1 MAHIDLRE
9 LTDDDRDAAFAAVR
23 DSASSWPRATIENRE
38 AFDAWVAED
47 RVAARAVVVDGA
59 IVGLAATLDVDDDR
73 EILLAVTPDA
83 VEGVATEALRLLTVL
98 EPERPLYACLAADD
112 DPSHAV
118 LAGLG
123 FVEDSRDGDDIVYVL
138 PPTLE

>member
-23 DSASSWPRATIENRE
+23 DSASSWSRATIENRE

-47 RVAARAVVVDGA
+47 RVAARAVVADGA

-73 EILLAVTPDA
+73 EILLAVTPGA

>member
-47 RVAARAVVVDGA
+47 RVAARAVVADGA

-73 EILLAVTPDA
+73 EILLAVTPGA

>member
-38 AFDAWVAED
+38 TFDAWVAED
-47 RVAARAVVVDGA
+47 RVSPRTVIADGA
-59 IVGLAATLDVDDDR
+59 VIGLAATLDVDGDR
-73 EILLAVTPDA
+73 EILLALAPDTA
-83 VEGVATEALRLLTVL
+83 DGIATEALRLLTVL

>member
-9 LTDDDRDAAFAAVR
+9 LTADDRDAAFAAVR

-47 RVAARAVVVDGA
+47 RVAARAVVADGA

>member
-1 MAHIDLRE
+1 MAHIDLRD
-9 LTDDDRDAAFAAVR
+9 LNDDDRDAAFAAVR
-23 DSASSWPRATIENRE
+23 DSSSSWPRATVETRE

-47 RVAARAVVVDGA
+47 RVDARTVVADDVV
-59 IVGLAATLDVDDDR
+59 VGLAATLDVDGDR
-73 EILLAVTPDA
+73 EILLAVGPEAAD
-83 VEGVATEALRLLTVL
+83 GVATEALRLLTVL

>member
-9 LTDDDRDAAFAAVR
+9 LNDDDRDAAFAAAR
-23 DSASSWPRATIENRE
+23 DSASSWPRATIEDRQT
-38 AFDAWVAED
+38 FDAWVAD
-47 RVAARAVVVDGA
+47 DHVSARTVVADDAV
-59 IVGLAATLDVDDDR
+59 VGLAATLDVDGDR
-73 EILLAVTPDA
+73 EILLAIAPDSA
-83 VEGVATEALRLLTVL
+83 EGVATEALRLLTVL